1 MKSKAFFLIAQVE
14 GNSPNQDRN
23 PEDLDSPNNPTAT
36 PTTQSGNPQQ
46 TDPGSFPPFQL
57 PTSEPRNQAPAQTR
71 TGAPPTGTQDQPP
84 PTTTGSDPLLL
95 ILLGIAILISL
106 FNLIYSLWRFTII
119 DKKIRATSERLKN
132 FYSQDQ
138 INQEISFITTEINK
152 IQNSLKQIEPSNS
165 PKTTPSHQEPVYHPQ
180 QGYDQQI
187 HLSYVDR
194 LISDYNNNEPSINY
208 GSITVGETPDSRRK
222 RDSGLSSP
230 ITFSQDTSGA
240 FLVFQDEDNRNNAWL
255 LPDPGYKNPSKL
267 SRGGLLAL
275 VEKVFVIQG
284 NPASGYHTFQ
294 IIRPALVRSI
304 GNGTYQLVEKGEIQF
319 M

>member
-23 PEDLDSPNNPTAT
+23 PEDLDSPNNPAAT
-36 PTTQSGNPQQ
+36 PTTPSGNPQQ

-71 TGAPPTGTQDQPP
+71 TGVPPTGTQDQP

-119 DKKIRATSERLKN
+119 HRKVRETSEKLKN
-132 FYSQDQ
+132 LYSQEQ
-138 INQEISFITTEINK
+138 ISNQKIDSITTEIHNIK
-152 IQNSLKQIEPSNS
+152 HSLKQIEASNS

-208 GSITVGETPDSRRK
+208 GSITVGETPDSRSN

-230 ITFSQDTSGA
+230 ITFSQDSNGA
-240 FLVFQDEDNRNNAWL
+240 FLVFQDKDNGNNSWL
-255 LPDPGYKNPSKL
+255 LPAPGYKDGSRL
-267 SRGGLLAL
+267 CRGGLLAL